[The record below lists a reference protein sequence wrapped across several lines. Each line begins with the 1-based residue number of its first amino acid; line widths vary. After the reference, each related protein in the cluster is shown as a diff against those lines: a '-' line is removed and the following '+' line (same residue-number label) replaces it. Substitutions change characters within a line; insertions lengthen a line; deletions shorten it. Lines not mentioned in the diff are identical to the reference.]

1 LPSDAAIG
9 LAALVVTYQRLGPL
23 QRTVAR
29 LRAEPVD
36 RICIVDNGSTDGTRE
51 WLSSLDEPRLRLIHA
66 PRNLGGAG
74 GFETGLRLLTEQ
86 DDPDWVLLMDDDA
99 RPRPGAVAAFRAG
112 RPWSWDVVSAAVYG
126 PCGGIAEINRPTV
139 NPFWDGATFW
149 RTLRRVALG
158 RARAGFHLPDAAYA
172 GPPREIDATSF
183 VGLFLSRRAIAQGGF
198 PDGRLFLYGDDVLYT
213 LGLRQAG
220 LRIGFVPDIRFEH
233 DGGRAGQRRYAPVWK
248 AYYGTRNGIHMYR
261 AAAGPLFL
269 PAMAV
274 VLAQWLLAG
283 RHYGAE
289 RRAYYRLLWRGLRDG
304 AAGRLARPHAEVL
317 RLARPR

>member
-1 LPSDAAIG
+1 MGPLGDRAPARGVRRARAGSGGGRFLGARVSGARDALPSDAAIG

-149 RTLRRVALG
+149 ISCRR
-158 RARAGFHLPDAAYA
+158 P
-172 GPPREIDATSF
+172 
-183 VGLFLSRRAIAQGGF
+183 
-198 PDGRLFLYGDDVLYT
+198 
-213 LGLRQAG
+213 
-220 LRIGFVPDIRFEH
+220 
-233 DGGRAGQRRYAPVWK
+233 QRWPSYS
-248 AYYGTRNGIHMYR
+248 
-261 AAAGPLFL
+261 L
-269 PAMAV
+269 
-274 VLAQWLLAG
+274 
-283 RHYGAE
+283 
-289 RRAYYRLLWRGLRDG
+289 
-304 AAGRLARPHAEVL
+304 
-317 RLARPR
+317 